1 MWWQWQLDRVA
12 TGVWAQLVRPYPPW
26 KGGAAVTW
34 QAGVVQAWSPRPQQ
48 PAVELKIYVYELPF
62 VMSQLQVCCGTR
74 YGLTYTYPA

>member
-1 MWWQWQLDRVA
+1 M
-12 TGVWAQLVRPYPPW
+12 
-26 KGGAAVTW
+26 TW